1 MELLLSPEIWA
12 AFLTLTV
19 LEIVLGIDNVI
30 FISILTN
37 RVDAQYRARAR
48 TLGLSLAMLMRIGL
62 LLSLAWIM
70 GLTRDLFA
78 IFGQGISG
86 RDVLLILGGVF
97 LLGKATRE
105 IHNSLEFSQRTEDAP
120 SLGSAGFYSVL
131 MQIAV
136 IDIVFSF
143 DSVITAVGLVDQV
156 PVMIAAIVVAIIVM
170 IVASGTISRYIEA
183 HPTMKILALAFLLL
197 IGLALVLD
205 GLDIHVPK
213 GYIYF
218 SMLFAVLVE
227 LLNLGQ
233 RPPSAPI
240 KLRRA
245 QLGDLMPVDTA

>member
-1 MELLLSPEIWA
+1 MEIFLSPEIWA

-37 RVDAQYRARAR
+37 QVDERYRARAR
-48 TLGLSLAMLMRIGL
+48 TIGLSLAMLMRIGL

-70 GLTRDLFA
+70 GLTKDLFTA
-78 IFGQGISG
+78 FGMGISG
-86 RDVLLILGGVF
+86 RDLLLVLGGLF

-105 IHNSLEFSQRTEDAP
+105 IHNSLEVSERSEQAP
-120 SLGSAGFYSVL
+120 SLGSMSFYSVL
-131 MQIAV
+131 MQIAL

-143 DSVITAVGLVDQV
+143 DSVITAVGLVEQV

-170 IVASGTISRYIEA
+170 MFSSGAISRYIES

-197 IGLALVLD
+197 IGLALVLEGVD
-205 GLDIHVPK
+205 VHVPK

-218 SMLFAVLVE
+218 SMLFAFLVE

-233 RPPSAPI
+233 RPPRSPV

-245 QLGDLMPVDTA
+245 QLGDLMPVDAA

>member
-1 MELLLSPEIWA
+1 MEILLSPEIWA

-37 RVDAQYRARAR
+37 QVDEQHRARAR

-70 GLTRDLFA
+70 GLTKDLFMV
-78 IFGQGISG
+78 FGMGISG
-86 RDVLLILGGVF
+86 RDVLLLLGGLF

-105 IHNSLEFSQRTEDAP
+105 IHNSLEVPERSERTA
-120 SLGSAGFYSVL
+120 SIGGVGFYSVL
-131 MQIAV
+131 MQIAL
-136 IDIVFSF
+136 IDLVFSF

-156 PVMIAAIVVAIIVM
+156 PVMIAAIAVAIMVM
-170 IVASGTISRYIEA
+170 IFASGAISRYIES

-197 IGLALVLD
+197 IGLALVLEGVD
-205 GLDIHVPK
+205 VHVPK

-227 LLNLGQ
+227 LLNLKGR
-233 RPPSAPI
+233 RPSSPI
-240 KLRRA
+240 RLRRA
-245 QLGDLMPVDTA
+245 QLGDLMPVE

>member
-1 MELLLSPEIWA
+1 MEILSNPEIWA

-37 RVDAQYRARAR
+37 QVDERYRARAR

-70 GLTRDLFA
+70 GLTNDLFTA
-78 IFGQGISG
+78 FGMGISG
-86 RDVLLILGGVF
+86 RDLLLILGGVF

-105 IHNSLEFSQRTEDAP
+105 IHNSLEV
-120 SLGSAGFYSVL
+120 SARSEGAASVASMGFYAVL
-131 MQIAV
+131 LQIAL
-136 IDIVFSF
+136 IDLVFSF

-170 IVASGTISRYIEA
+170 IFASGAISRYIEA

-197 IGLALVLD
+197 IGLALVLEGVD
-205 GLDIHVPK
+205 VHVPK

-218 SMLFAVLVE
+218 SMLFAFLVE
-227 LLNLGQ
+227 MLNLQ
-233 RPPSAPI
+233 RRPPIAPI

-245 QLGDLMPVDTA
+245 QLGDLMPADAA

>member
-1 MELLLSPEIWA
+1 MEIFLSPDIWA
-12 AFLTLTV
+12 AFLTLTA

-37 RVDAQYRARAR
+37 QVDEKHRARVR
-48 TLGLSLAMLMRIGL
+48 TIGLSLAMLMRIAL

-70 GLTRDLFA
+70 GLTKDLFVL
-78 IFGQGISG
+78 FEFGISG
-86 RDVLLILGGVF
+86 RDILLILGGLF

-105 IHNSLEFSQRTEDAP
+105 IHNSLEVVQPQAAP
-120 SLGSAGFYSVL
+120 SVASMGFYAVL
-131 MQIAV
+131 LQIVV
-136 IDIVFSF
+136 IDLVFSF

-170 IVASGTISRYIEA
+170 IFASGAISRYVES

-197 IGLALVLD
+197 IGLALVLEGVD
-205 GLDIHVPK
+205 VHLPK

-218 SMLFAVLVE
+218 AMLFAFLVE
-227 LLNLGQ
+227 LLNLRG
-233 RPPSAPI
+233 RGGEPPV

-245 QLGDLMPVDTA
+245 QLGDLMPVEHA

>member
-1 MELLLSPEIWA
+1 MEVLLSPEIWA

-37 RVDAQYRARAR
+37 QVDERYRARAR
-48 TLGLSLAMLMRIGL
+48 TIGLSLAMLMRIGL

-70 GLTRDLFA
+70 GLTKDLFTA
-78 IFGQGISG
+78 FGMGISG
-86 RDVLLILGGVF
+86 RDVLLILGGLF

-105 IHNSLEFSQRTEDAP
+105 IHNSLEVPERPERAP
-120 SLGSAGFYSVL
+120 SLGSISFYSVL
-131 MQIAV
+131 VQIAL

-170 IVASGTISRYIEA
+170 MFSAGSISRYIES

-197 IGLALVLD
+197 IGLALVLE
-205 GLDIHVPK
+205 GADIHVPK

-233 RPPSAPI
+233 RRPKSPVR
-240 KLRRA
+240 LRRA
-245 QLGDLMPVDTA
+245 QLGDLMPVDAA

>member
-1 MELLLSPEIWA
+1 MEILLSPDIWA

-30 FISILTN
+30 FISILSN
-37 RVDAQYRARAR
+37 QVEEKHRVRVR
-48 TLGLSLAMLMRIGL
+48 TIGLGLAMLMRIAL

-70 GLTRDLFA
+70 GLTSDLFVL
-78 IFGQGISG
+78 FGLGISG
-86 RDVLLILGGVF
+86 RDALLILGGLF

-105 IHNSLEFSQRTEDAP
+105 IHNSLEVAQAESAP
-120 SLGSAGFYSVL
+120 NLVSAGVL
-131 MQIAV
+131 AV
-136 IDIVFSF
+136 ILQIVLIDLVFSF

-170 IVASGTISRYIEA
+170 IFASGAISRYVES

-197 IGLALVLD
+197 IGMALVLEGVD
-205 GLDIHVPK
+205 VHVPK

-218 SMLFAVLVE
+218 SMLFAFLVE
-227 LLNLGQ
+227 LLNLRR
-233 RPPSAPI
+233 RPASQPF

-245 QLGDLMPVDTA
+245 QLGDLMPLEHA